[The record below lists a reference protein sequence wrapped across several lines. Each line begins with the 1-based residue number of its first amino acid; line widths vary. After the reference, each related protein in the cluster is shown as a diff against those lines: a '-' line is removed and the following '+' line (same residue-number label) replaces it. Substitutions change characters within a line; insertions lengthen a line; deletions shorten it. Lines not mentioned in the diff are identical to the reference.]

1 MAVEY
6 GEGFGRP
13 FVPEVPKVDTT
24 ENGRREKFI
33 TTVADGHRITVVLR
47 DTVVAW
53 DPYLVL
59 VKASAFPYIVAGQGQ
74 GKPYFPA
81 PLTTRKMK
89 DALIK
94 TNVGV

>member
-1 MAVEY
+1 MTIEY

-13 FVPEVPKVDTT
+13 YTPAIPRVDTT

-33 TTVADGHRITVVLR
+33 TAFADGHRITVVLR
-47 DTVVAW
+47 DKIVAW

-59 VKASAFPYIVAGQGQ
+59 VKASVYPYIVAGQGQ
-74 GKPYFPA
+74 GKPYYPA
-81 PLTTRKMK
+81 PLTSRKIK

-94 TNVGV
+94 TNVGI